1 MARCGC
7 TGTCS
12 CSIVAGTGIDKT
24 GSGSPVDPVRISLD
38 CPEAL
43 GCVGAHLGQGLSYD
57 NVAGLIA
64 AKRSADLNNALTF
77 GADGGLKVPAVAAG
91 GVYTADSA
99 SVTFSGTGLA
109 GTPLVASVVPGAL
122 TGFALGRMKKGFFD
136 VRPNSATAI
145 VESLGTMALTAGR
158 QYRVSINTGY
168 FGDSAGTILA
178 GLFLVPSHDDWRS
191 HPFWGAVPPALNA
204 SGFVREFTFAS
215 LANEQ
220 VGLSVYVRCEGVAAN
235 TIMTGQ
241 WTLVDE
247 GPNRVG
253 GS

>member
-1 MARCGC
+1 MPRCGC

-12 CSIVAGTGIDKT
+12 CSIKAGTGIDKS
-24 GSGSPVDPVRISLD
+24 GSGSPVDPVLISLD
-38 CPEAL
+38 CPEAVA
-43 GCVGAHLGQGLSYD
+43 CVGSHLGQGMAFDS
-57 NVAGLIA
+57 VGGLIA
-64 AKRSADLNNALTF
+64 AKRSADANNALTF
-77 GADGGLKVPAVAAG
+77 GTDGGLKVPAVAAG

-109 GTPLVASVVPGAL
+109 GTPLVASVVPASL

-136 VRPNSATAI
+136 VRPNNATA
-145 VESLGTMALTAGR
+145 VVSSMGTLPLAAGR
-158 QYRVSINTGY
+158 QYRVSINAGY

-178 GLFLVPSHDDWRS
+178 GLFLVPSNDDWRS
-191 HPFWGAVPPALNA
+191 HPFWAAVPPALNA

-215 LANEQ
+215 LANES
-220 VGLSVYVRCEGVAAN
+220 VGLSVTVRCEGVAAN

-247 GPNRVG
+247 GPIRVG